1 MEFEKLYPG
10 RGARAV
16 AATATSPVRRTAQS
30 EDTSD
35 TFARMLQNMR
45 EAKPANSRSR
55 EDAEGDTVVTRI
67 LADGSVV
74 VQIFREGK
82 LISENMTRGSD
93 PAAGKEILSTQVET
107 IAQKAD
113 EAVQNPLL
121 ASRAAQ
127 GAMGAAAVVMNT
139 VM

>member
-74 VQIFREGK
+74 VQIFRE
-82 LISENMTRGSD
+82 
-93 PAAGKEILSTQVET
+93 
-107 IAQKAD
+107 
-113 EAVQNPLL
+113 
-121 ASRAAQ
+121 
-127 GAMGAAAVVMNT
+127 
-139 VM
+139 

>member
-1 MEFEKLYPG
+1 
-10 RGARAV
+10 
-16 AATATSPVRRTAQS
+16 
-30 EDTSD
+30 
-35 TFARMLQNMR
+35 MR

-93 PAAGKEILSTQVET
+93 PEAGKEILSTQVET

-113 EAVQNPLL
+113 EAAQNPLL

-127 GAMGAAAVVMNT
+127 GAMGAAAAVMNT

>member
-45 EAKPANSRSR
+45 EAKPAN
-55 EDAEGDTVVTRI
+55 I

-93 PAAGKEILSTQVET
+93 PEAGKEILSTQVET

-113 EAVQNPLL
+113 EAAQNPLL

-127 GAMGAAAVVMNT
+127 GAMGAVAAVMNT

>member
-1 MEFEKLYPG
+1 MDFEKLYPG
-10 RGARAV
+10 RGTSAAV
-16 AATATSPVRRTAQS
+16 MAETPGRRTVRG
-30 EDTSD
+30 EGTND

-74 VQIFREGK
+74 VQIFRDGK
-82 LISENMTRGSD
+82 LVSENMTRGSD
-93 PAAGKEILSTQVET
+93 PEAGKELLSTQVET

-113 EAVQNPLL
+113 EAAQNPLL

-127 GAMGAAAVVMNT
+127 GAIAASAGVMSAT
-139 VM
+139 L

>member
-93 PAAGKEILSTQVET
+93 PAAGK
-107 IAQKAD
+107 
-113 EAVQNPLL
+113 
-121 ASRAAQ
+121 
-127 GAMGAAAVVMNT
+127 
-139 VM
+139 